1 MHASFSANAVADE
14 APADTDAGI
23 VQPVGPIEKY
33 CWIIRK
39 STGGNNVYRCKL
51 CAKEFTGSKIVV
63 ATHFDSRVSTQQLR
77 KCIAPNPADLVSDLE
92 TLIAERTTNNANKK

>member
-63 ATHFDSRVSTQQLR
+63 ATSSLHYVLLLVWCYLGTSTLSMV
-77 KCIAPNPADLVSDLE
+77 INPTSQKEVE
-92 TLIAERTTNNANKK
+92 QH